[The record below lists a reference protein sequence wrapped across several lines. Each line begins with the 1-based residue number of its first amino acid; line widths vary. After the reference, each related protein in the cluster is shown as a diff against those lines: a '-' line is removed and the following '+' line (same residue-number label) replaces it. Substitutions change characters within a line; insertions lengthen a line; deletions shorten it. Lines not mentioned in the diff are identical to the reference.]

1 MKKPV
6 DYTNIIV
13 ELDNNF
19 KDKNLNEVIDLIYNS
34 NDGIEKLL
42 AYYEKYDDDIAELN
56 EQISNLDSKYK
67 VKIDELIKQEE
78 ELKNLNLQNIID
90 YNNYNQEVIEIGPSL
105 DQTTTNKIIEIKTKL
120 NLIVRKEKLLN
131 GNLSKRDKDKKE
143 ELINNLK
150 TLQQDKKD
158 FEDLKEESKSRY
170 DQNMLKIK
178 ILNDQRN
185 KLIKELAKK
194 KVKLYNERGEFRKN
208 RKLYNYMIKQ
218 LQSKLVEEKTNIDNK
233 YEDKI
238 NELREKIVN
247 SSPEIIEKLTSEFI
261 DVSKARKD
269 FYQKNNK
276 NIDLLNIK
284 ELVKDDKQKVLDCI
298 LDNKALYS
306 AMNKD
311 IVIKSIS
318 KNVDLEEK
326 TVDKQISILEKQKLI
341 PILKSTKKIDNQ
353 KIINI
358 IECLKTK
365 YPSIA
370 SKLEESAINWEKEK
384 TEEELNK
391 WIELFIKKNSENEI
405 SLKIYS
411 FLWNL
416 SIEETKEKFNNRP
429 IDKKDIKPIDKV
441 DNNSVDNIDV
451 EPIEFDTKIDNK
463 INPIKWYDEYKE
475 YIKNDNS
482 LNDEQ
487 VYELI
492 EYIEQLKQEFVH
504 LFASYARI
512 DYNQEMINEA
522 LQNTT
527 RLVEIKKQEILN
539 NKVR

>member
-416 SIEETKEKFNNRP
+416 SIEEQKKNLI
-429 IDKKDIKPIDKV
+429 ID
-441 DNNSVDNIDV
+441 
-451 EPIEFDTKIDNK
+451 
-463 INPIKWYDEYKE
+463 
-475 YIKNDNS
+475 
-482 LNDEQ
+482 
-487 VYELI
+487 
-492 EYIEQLKQEFVH
+492 QL
-504 LFASYARI
+504 
-512 DYNQEMINEA
+512 
-522 LQNTT
+522 
-527 RLVEIKKQEILN
+527 IKKILSLLI
-539 NKVR
+539 K